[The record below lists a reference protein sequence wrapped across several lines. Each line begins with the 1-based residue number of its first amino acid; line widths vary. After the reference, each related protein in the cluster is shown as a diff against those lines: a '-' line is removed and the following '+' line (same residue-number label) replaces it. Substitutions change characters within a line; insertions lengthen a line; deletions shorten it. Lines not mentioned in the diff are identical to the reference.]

1 MTGTRSG
8 SPYLT
13 GVTYDN
19 GALLAGEA
27 GKHTVWSLHDELR
40 RRRGRPVVPS
50 VVLAQAWRGGPQ
62 PMLSRLLRGCV
73 IESFTEAM
81 ARRVGQL
88 IATAGTADIVD
99 AAVVI
104 SAAARQDLILT
115 SDPKDLGALV
125 ETLGVP
131 LRLQQV

>member
-1 MTGTRSG
+1 MS
-8 SPYLT
+8 

-27 GKHTVWSLHDELR
+27 GKQSVWSLHDELR

-73 IESFTEAM
+73 VEPFTEVM
-81 ARRVGQL
+81 ARRAGQL
-88 IATAGTADIVD
+88 IAKAGTADVVD

-104 SAAARQDLILT
+104 SAAARRDLVLT
-115 SDPKDLGALV
+115 SDPDDLGMLV
-125 ETLGVP
+125 EVLGVP